1 MRTFLAGILCFSLT
15 YSTVSAQGGTE
26 KLPPGINTPEYD
38 ETSPVLSIN
47 GERLFFTRTA
57 DPDFEPTLTDQFDHS
72 LITAKDENYKQR
84 LAAIYSQIAGH
95 EISDPYASIYNQ
107 DIWYASLTDGM
118 IGEAIHPG
126 YPLNNALPNSLVSVG
141 MEKDEYVIINQFY
154 EDGSMYAGFS
164 RVHIGEDGKYVFPKP
179 MYIFEFFL
187 TNADVNLTMTPD
199 GHVLVI
205 SMKRSDGLGFNDLYV
220 SFYIRDNL
228 WSAPKHMGT
237 VLNTA
242 YQETSPHISP
252 DKRFLYFASNRPGS
266 AGGNDLYVSER
277 LNYTWASWSEPVRV
291 KGDVNSPY
299 DESQPYF
306 DPKAEYLYF
315 TSKRDGSSDIFR
327 QRQTPKLTL
336 KKPLFVRGKIIDSST
351 GQPVH
356 SELLWGQ
363 QSSSQY
369 LEYFNTYTGEFEVT
383 LTEYE
388 TYKFQARKPNHKT
401 RQILV
406 DPRAL
411 EAKGID
417 TLDLV
422 LYLEPKE
429 IRDLTTPMVKR
440 NMRKNAP
447 ESNSPVADESI
458 TFYDINFVKGKAI
471 ILAKSRGALTYI
483 YDLMTEHPSMEILI
497 EGHTDN
503 VGDELALENLS
514 LQRAEAIRDFLVYE
528 GIDVNRMQVIGKG
541 ATEPISTNRLEIGRQ
556 KNRRVEITM
565 INKKK

>member
-1 MRTFLAGILCFSLT
+1 MRTLLAGILCFFLT
-15 YSTVSAQGGTE
+15 YSIVSAQGDTE
-26 KLPPGINTPEYD
+26 KLPHGINTPEYD

-57 DPDFEPTLTDQFDHS
+57 DPDFEPTLTDQMDHS
-72 LITAKDENYKQR
+72 SVTAKDENYKQR
-84 LAAIYSQIAGH
+84 LAAIFSQIAGQ

-107 DIWYASLTDGM
+107 DIWYASLSDGL

-164 RVHIGEDGKYVFPKP
+164 RVHIGEDGNYVFPKP
-179 MYIFEFFL
+179 MYIFEFYL

-237 VLNTA
+237 ILNTA

-252 DKRFLYFASNRPGS
+252 DKRYLYFASNRPGS

-277 LNYTWASWSEPVRV
+277 LNYSWASWSEPVRV
-291 KGDVNSPY
+291 KGDVNSPF

-306 DPKAEYLYF
+306 DPKADYLYF

-327 QRQTPKLTL
+327 QRQKPKQTL
-336 KKPLFVRGKIIDSST
+336 KKPLFVRGKIIDAST
-351 GQPVH
+351 GLPVH

-388 TYKFQARKPNHKT
+388 TYKFQARKPNHNAQ
-401 RQILV
+401 QILV

-411 EAKGID
+411 EAQGID

-422 LYLEPKE
+422 LYLKPKE
-429 IRDLTTPMVKR
+429 IRDLTMPMVKKS
-440 NMRKNAP
+440 MRKNST
-447 ESNSPVADESI
+447 ELNTPVANE
-458 TFYDINFVKGKAI
+458 
-471 ILAKSRGALTYI
+471 
-483 YDLMTEHPSMEILI
+483 
-497 EGHTDN
+497 
-503 VGDELALENLS
+503 
-514 LQRAEAIRDFLVYE
+514 
-528 GIDVNRMQVIGKG
+528 
-541 ATEPISTNRLEIGRQ
+541 
-556 KNRRVEITM
+556 
-565 INKKK
+565 

>member
-1 MRTFLAGILCFSLT
+1 MRTILAGILCFSLT
-15 YSTVSAQGGTE
+15 FPIVSAQGDLE
-26 KLPPGINTPEYD
+26 KLPPGINTLQYD

-57 DPDFEPTLTDQFDHS
+57 DPDFEQTFIDQLGPASVD
-72 LITAKDENYKQR
+72 TKDENYKER
-84 LAAIYSQIAGH
+84 LAAVFSQIAGQ
-95 EISDPYASIYNQ
+95 EISDPYTSIYNQ
-107 DIWYASLTDGM
+107 DIWYAPIMDGM
-118 IGEAIHPG
+118 IGQAVHPG
-126 YPLNNALPNSLVSVG
+126 YPLNNALPNSLVSIG
-141 MEKDEYVIINQFY
+141 MMKDEYVIINQFY

-164 RVHIGEDGKYVFPKP
+164 RVRIGEDGSYVFPKP
-179 MYIFEFFL
+179 MHIFEFNL
-187 TNADVNLTMTPD
+187 TNSDVNLTMTPN

-237 VLNTA
+237 VLNTPF
-242 YQETSPHISP
+242 QESAPHISP

-277 LNYTWASWSEPVRV
+277 LNYTWASWSEPVRL
-291 KGDVNSPY
+291 KGDVNSPF

-306 DPKAEYLYF
+306 DPKADYLYF
-315 TSKRDGSSDIFR
+315 TSKRDGTSDIFR
-327 QRQTPKLTL
+327 ERQTPKKTL
-336 KKPLFVRGKIIDSST
+336 KKPIYVRGKIIDAST
-351 GQPVH
+351 GKPVH

-369 LEYFNTYTGEFEVT
+369 LEYFNTYTGEFEMK

-388 TYKFQARKPNHKT
+388 TYKFQARKPNHKA
-401 RQILV
+401 QQVLV
-406 DPRAL
+406 DPREL
-411 EAKGID
+411 EAQGID
-417 TLDLV
+417 TFDLV

-429 IRDLTTPMVKR
+429 IRAMTSAAVKKNERKHTPV
-440 NMRKNAP
+440 
-447 ESNSPVADESI
+447 EEESI
-458 TFYDINFVKGKAI
+458 TFYDINFIKGKAI
-471 ILAKSRGALTYI
+471 ILAKSKSALKYI
-483 YDLMTEHPSMEILI
+483 YDLMIEHPSMKILI

-503 VGDELALENLS
+503 VGDELALVNLS
-514 LQRAEAIRDFLVYE
+514 LERAEAIRDYLVHL
-528 GIDVNRMQVIGKG
+528 GIEDDRMQVIGKG

-565 INKKK
+565 IKKQE

>member
-15 YSTVSAQGGTE
+15 YSIVSAQGDTE

-38 ETSPVLSIN
+38 ETSPVLSSN

-72 LITAKDENYKQR
+72 LVTAKDENYKQR
-84 LAAIYSQIAGH
+84 LAAIFSQIAGQ

-107 DIWYASLTDGM
+107 DIWYASLKDGTM
-118 IGEAIHPG
+118 GEAIHPG
-126 YPLNNALPNSLVSVG
+126 YPLNNALPNSLVSIG
-141 MEKDEYVIINQFY
+141 MEKEEYVIINQFY
-154 EDGSMYAGFS
+154 EDGSMFAGFS

-179 MYIFEFFL
+179 MYIFEFYL

-220 SFYIRDNL
+220 SFYIRENL

-237 VLNTA
+237 ILNTPF
-242 YQETSPHISP
+242 QETSPHISP
-252 DKRFLYFASNRPGS
+252 DKRYLYFASNRPGS

-277 LNYTWASWSEPVRV
+277 LNYSWASWSEPVRV
-291 KGDVNSPY
+291 KGDVNSPF

-336 KKPLFVRGKIIDSST
+336 KKPLFVRGKIIDAFT

-401 RQILV
+401 QQILV
-406 DPRAL
+406 DPREL
-411 EAKGID
+411 EAQGID

-429 IRDLTTPMVKR
+429 IWDMTMPMVKK
-440 NMRKNAP
+440 NMRKNSPALK
-447 ESNSPVADESI
+447 SPVANESI
-458 TFYDINFVKGKAI
+458 TFYNINFIKGKAI
-471 ILAKSRGALTYI
+471 ILARSRSALTYI
-483 YDLMTEHPSMEILI
+483 YDLMIEHPSMEILI

-514 LQRAEAIRDFLVYE
+514 LQRAEAIRDYLVYE

-565 INKKK
+565 LKKQE

>member
-15 YSTVSAQGGTE
+15 CSTVSAQGATE

-38 ETSPVLSIN
+38 ETSPVLSTN

-84 LAAIYSQIAGH
+84 LAAIYSQIAGQ

-306 DPKAEYLYF
+306 DPKSEYLYF

-351 GQPVH
+351 GLPVH

-471 ILAKSRGALTYI
+471 ILAKSRSALTYI
-483 YDLMTEHPSMEILI
+483 YDLMIEHPSMEILI

-514 LQRAEAIRDFLVYE
+514 LQRAEAIRDYLVHE
-528 GIDVNRMQVIGKG
+528 GIDLNRMQVIGKG